1 MKNFIFTAFFL
12 LLLNPTYS
20 QLAGKKSKDP
30 YKSSIDGYT
39 YKLGD
44 KINIG
49 FPSKGEMFQ
58 NVLIF
63 DYQNGLTK
71 ISNNLNAL
79 NGNPIEP
86 SNLKGAD
93 KLISQ
98 FNGEILFF
106 QIIKIDNKNVT
117 FAVVDFKDN
126 KRLAIAIEPS
136 LSTRELVSLSPEY
149 RDALVKN
156 EPKPGVAEMV
166 VKSFDPNY
174 IVKITSINGNRE
186 MQTVTITYTI
196 SHKLSHQEVYF
207 NSSSENLAYDF
218 DGNSYP
224 LQDIKLGLNSGYF
237 TTTQIPTNI
246 LIKGSITF
254 KQVLPEVG
262 KLSYLS
268 LKVHY
273 GPTGNSSS
281 SSNMEITNMKIDW
294 N

>member
-117 FAVVDFKDN
+117 FAVVDFKD
-126 KRLAIAIEPS
+126 
-136 LSTRELVSLSPEY
+136 T
-149 RDALVKN
+149 
-156 EPKPGVAEMV
+156 
-166 VKSFDPNY
+166 
-174 IVKITSINGNRE
+174 
-186 MQTVTITYTI
+186 
-196 SHKLSHQEVYF
+196 
-207 NSSSENLAYDF
+207 
-218 DGNSYP
+218 
-224 LQDIKLGLNSGYF
+224 
-237 TTTQIPTNI
+237 
-246 LIKGSITF
+246 
-254 KQVLPEVG
+254 
-262 KLSYLS
+262 
-268 LKVHY
+268 
-273 GPTGNSSS
+273 
-281 SSNMEITNMKIDW
+281 
-294 N
+294 